1 MKYTLNEYL
10 PYADNICTR
19 IIVFPNSDIGSKLVA
34 EYSSRDVTIIP
45 IRKLFSDTIDKI
57 PSPMEVNTAIK
68 NYAQGRSKLA
78 LFVGIDS
85 YLELLMNRDK
95 RDFLISLRSLLD
107 SQQFNIHFLMSYKS
121 TISEYVSNPKYEGAM
136 RMITIKGENEEL
148 PIEIVVC
155 PAQWCN
161 NLPAAKI
168 WGGVWD
174 ALGDYIPS
182 GKFMCWMQNEYL
194 PSTNYGNV
202 NVIKDSLEAL
212 HTLYQVEA
220 SFSYQQADTL
230 LRKCNEYRL
239 SPKEVLTKLFG
250 GEEYL
255 SCEKAPAKLFELK
268 NDELWDLFVW
278 LLKAKIKEDTYLSK
292 VLKYDLTADNF
303 LEYYIVIATKDLLNS
318 VNAKKY
324 AEERASVLTR
334 MTAVEPLIAKFVT
347 ETEDSDDSVI
357 FMNCGTSAELSGLI
371 RRAAKYDLRY
381 RLPDKFDFSAS
392 IINCYIAP
400 DFDYSDRNLTTYFTK
415 LRCNRI
421 RNTIDSQFVCEAHR
435 SKVPYGIEKR
445 DAILPKYD
453 DGRTALLVVDGLGAE
468 YFPLLINL
476 AIQNNL
482 NIQEK
487 RIVEVNLP
495 TSTDF
500 NHIKWSV
507 GNELQQVKRVD
518 EISHEGCAKHEK
530 CNYEGNLA
538 ELFLLFQ
545 KTILTRVVLG
555 LKDFDRVIVTADHGS
570 SYLAVTAYQNN
581 LTNTIP
587 WDNPQDW
594 RYSSMVN
601 TVECSD
607 DLEIVYLPS
616 SGLTYY
622 IVKGYNRLPKQGSK
636 LYGLHGGATLEERLV
651 PFVVFTRNATEE
663 TAVEKPI
670 EQFEENDDF
679 DIL

>member
-10 PYADNICTR
+10 PYADDMCTR

-34 EYSSRDVTIIP
+34 EYSSRGITIVP
-45 IRKLFSDTIDKI
+45 IRKMFSDAINRI
-57 PSPMEVNTAIK
+57 PSPQEVINAIK
-68 NYAQGRSKLA
+68 NYTQGRSQLT

-85 YLELLMNRDK
+85 YLEFLPNRDK
-95 RDFLISLRSLLD
+95 NDFLIGLRSLLD
-107 SQQFNIHFLMSYKS
+107 SQNYNIHFLMSNKS
-121 TISEYVSNPKYEGAM
+121 TVSSYVSNPKYEGAM
-136 RMITIKGENEEL
+136 HMITINGENEEA

-155 PAQWCN
+155 PALWCN
-161 NLPAAKI
+161 NLSTAKVL
-168 WGGVWD
+168 GGVWD

-182 GKFMCWMQNEYL
+182 GKFMCWMQDEYL
-194 PSTNYGNV
+194 PLANYGNV
-202 NVIKDSLEAL
+202 NVIKNSLEAL

-220 SFSYQQADTL
+220 NFSYQQADAL
-230 LRKCNEYRL
+230 LRKCNEKRL
-239 SPKEVLTKLFG
+239 SPKEVITERFG
-250 GEEYL
+250 GEKYL
-255 SCEKAPAKLFELK
+255 SCEKAPAKLLELK
-268 NDELWDLFVW
+268 YDELWDLFVW
-278 LLKAKIKEDTYLSK
+278 LLKSKIKEDTYLSK

-303 LEYYIVIATKDLLNS
+303 LEYYIVFAAKDLLNS

-334 MTAVEPLIAKFVT
+334 MTAVEPLIARFVS
-347 ETEDSDDSVI
+347 ETEDSDNSVI
-357 FMNCGTSAELSGLI
+357 FMNCDTSAELSGLI

-381 RLPDKFDFSAS
+381 RLPEKFDFSAP
-392 IINCYIAP
+392 IINFYTAP
-400 DFDYSDRNLTTYFTK
+400 DFDYSDKGLTAYFTK
-415 LRCNRI
+415 LRHNRI
-421 RNTIDSQFVCEAHR
+421 KNTIDPEFVCEAYR

-453 DGRTALLVVDGLGAE
+453 DGRSALLIVDGLGAE
-468 YFPLLINL
+468 YYPLLINL
-476 AIQNNL
+476 AMQNNL

-500 NHIKWSV
+500 NHIKWSA

-518 EISHEGCAKHEK
+518 EISHEGYAKHEK
-530 CNYEGNLA
+530 CNYEDNLT

-545 KTILTRVVLG
+545 KTILTRVVSG
-555 LKDFDRVIVTADHGS
+555 LNDYNRVIVTADHGS

-581 LTNTIP
+581 LTNTLP

-594 RYSSMVN
+594 RYSSLVN
-601 TVECSD
+601 AIECSD

-622 IVKGYNRLPKQGSK
+622 VVKGYNRLPKQGGK

-663 TAVEKPI
+663 AVVEKPF